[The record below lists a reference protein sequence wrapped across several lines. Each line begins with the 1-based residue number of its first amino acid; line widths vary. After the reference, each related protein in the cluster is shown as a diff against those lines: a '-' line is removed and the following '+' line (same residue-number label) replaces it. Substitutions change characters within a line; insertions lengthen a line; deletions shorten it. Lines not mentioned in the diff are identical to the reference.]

1 MFLGKLFWISILY
14 FFSGVPFGFFY
25 TFIPVFLRSQGVD
38 LVQIGL
44 ISGAGIFWSLKPLWA
59 PLVDRYSLKIFWI
72 SFSLLGMGIS
82 ILCLSFLS
90 HEVKAFWYILFL
102 LPFFSA
108 LYDTALDGFIIEYIP
123 KDELGKANGWR
134 ISAYRVALVFSG
146 GLLVTLSDYFSY
158 KSLFFPLGLFL
169 FASSLFFFL
178 KKEFRIKWSNKR
190 NLGFLHQYLEP
201 IKEILKYDKVYLIL
215 LFIATYK
222 IGDALLGGMIYP
234 FWVDKGFTK
243 TEIGLISGTLGVIF
257 TIIGSLIGGYYIKKI
272 GIKNSLLVMGSL
284 QAVSNLG
291 YAIVAHPN
299 INKGWVY
306 LASIVESFTGGLG
319 TSAFLTFLTLLCKK
333 DFSST
338 HYALFSMLFST
349 TLVISR
355 TVSGYGA
362 KYMGYFLFFGITFFI
377 AFLPLFLIP
386 LIFKGELQKKINEV

>member
-59 PLVDRYSLKIFWI
+59 PLVDRYSYKIFWI

-146 GLLVTLSDYFSY
+146 GLLVTLLDYFSY
-158 KSLFFPLGLFL
+158 KSLFFPLGL
-169 FASSLFFFL
+169 
-178 KKEFRIKWSNKR
+178 
-190 NLGFLHQYLEP
+190 
-201 IKEILKYDKVYLIL
+201 
-215 LFIATYK
+215 
-222 IGDALLGGMIYP
+222 
-234 FWVDKGFTK
+234 
-243 TEIGLISGTLGVIF
+243 
-257 TIIGSLIGGYYIKKI
+257 
-272 GIKNSLLVMGSL
+272 
-284 QAVSNLG
+284 
-291 YAIVAHPN
+291 
-299 INKGWVY
+299 
-306 LASIVESFTGGLG
+306 
-319 TSAFLTFLTLLCKK
+319 
-333 DFSST
+333 
-338 HYALFSMLFST
+338 
-349 TLVISR
+349 
-355 TVSGYGA
+355 
-362 KYMGYFLFFGITFFI
+362 
-377 AFLPLFLIP
+377 
-386 LIFKGELQKKINEV
+386 